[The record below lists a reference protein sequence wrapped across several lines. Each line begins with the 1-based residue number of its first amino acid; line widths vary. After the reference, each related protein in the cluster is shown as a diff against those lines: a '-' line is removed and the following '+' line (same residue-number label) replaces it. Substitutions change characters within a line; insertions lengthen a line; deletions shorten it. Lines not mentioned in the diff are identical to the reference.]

1 MSDLASE
8 LAGVL
13 TSLADQQATAD
24 PQALE
29 RHDLGGTVEYRRH
42 GRPFA
47 ATSDTSAEF
56 RLRPD
61 VASAAVRTADVRSS
75 DRGPE
80 WVTFSPPSLDRFA
93 LDRLTAWFD
102 FAWRHAAD

>member
-1 MSDLASE
+1 MSGLADL
-8 LAGVL
+8 LR
-13 TSLADQQATAD
+13 SLADELTTAD
-24 PQALE
+24 PQDLE
-29 RHDLGGTVEYRRH
+29 QHEVGDSVEYRRK
-42 GRPFA
+42 GRPFTVA
-47 ATSDTSAEF
+47 SATAAEF

-61 VASAAVRTADVRSS
+61 VASAALRTPDVRAS

-80 WVTFSPPSLDRFA
+80 WVRFSPPALDRFA

>member
-1 MSDLASE
+1 MSE
-8 LAGVL
+8 LAALLG
-13 TSLADQQATAD
+13 SLADDLSTAD

-29 RHDLGGTVEYRRH
+29 RHDVGATVEYRRH
-42 GRPFA
+42 GKPFA
-47 ATSDTSAEF
+47 VASDASAEF

-61 VASAAVRTADVRSS
+61 VAAAAVRTPDVGTS

-80 WVTFSPPSLDRFA
+80 WVTLTPQGLDRFA

-102 FAWRHAAD
+102 FAWRHATD

>member
-1 MSDLASE
+1 MSKRPGE
-8 LAGVL
+8 LAGSL
-13 TSLADQQATAD
+13 ASLADERSGSD

-29 RHDLGGTVEYRRH
+29 RHDLGGIVEYRRH
-42 GRPFA
+42 GQPFA
-47 ATSDTSAEF
+47 AASDASAEV

-61 VASAAVRTADVRSS
+61 IAAAALRTPDVQPS

-80 WVTFSPPSLDRFA
+80 WVSFSPGSLDRYA

-102 FAWRHAAD
+102 FAWRHAVD

>member
-1 MSDLASE
+1 MSE
-8 LAGVL
+8 LA
-13 TSLADQQATAD
+13 SLLASVADERSTAD
-24 PQALE
+24 PQDLE
-29 RHDLGGTVEYRRH
+29 RHEAGETVEFLRQ

-47 ATSDTSAEF
+47 ATTDTCAEF

-61 VASAAVRTADVRSS
+61 VASAALRTPDVQAS

-80 WVTFSPPSLDRFA
+80 WVAFSPASLDRFA